1 MRAQIELNAGRAAA
15 LAKLEQETGESRSS
29 LLLKMFDSYIEQ
41 RREYEEL
48 AASVARGREDIAA
61 GRTLSHEEAVSR
73 VRQMLNEKADG
84 NGN

>member
-15 LAKLEQETGESRSS
+15 LVKLEQETGESRSS

-48 AASVARGREDIAA
+48 AASVARGAKTSPQAVRFRMKKPLVAC
-61 GRTLSHEEAVSR
+61 GRY
-73 VRQMLNEKADG
+73 
-84 NGN
+84 